1 MGKEEGVMAGRSIR
15 YVPKS
20 MANYTFRF
28 KLGDKVRQ
36 KTFRAGDIYDAG
48 QMLKKLYPKATNIR
62 LS

>member
-1 MGKEEGVMAGRSIR
+1 MAGRSIR

-36 KTFRAGDIYDAG
+36 KTFSAGDIYDAG